1 MALLFLDSTELSEFF
16 RNIGLTSGLGANH
29 FDFLDLAFAVITL
42 FVVHKFAKSLV
53 NWIGQ

>member
-1 MALLFLDSTELSEFF
+1 MALLFLDSTELFNFF
-16 RNIGLTSGLGANH
+16 RGAGLRLGSGTNH
-29 FDFLDLAFAVITL
+29 FDVLDVAFAVITL